1 MSVIKNKSTRESIY
15 LRLYLKYISKN
26 SFAGG
31 KHLKKM
37 ELRMI
42 NVNINKIYIIIC
54 TDKSLYAGVVWL

>member
-31 KHLKKM
+31 RQTLK
-37 ELRMI
+37 E
-42 NVNINKIYIIIC
+42 N
-54 TDKSLYAGVVWL
+54 GVKND